1 MHDSLAQFLRLVR
14 FWNGFWATK
23 LYLDIRLENG
33 CRKGAYDRGYL
44 QCICG
49 SHPSLSKTLYW
60 SKVKIMAKA
69 EYKEGPEARENFE
82 KLAKAVF
89 SKPNTK
95 PPKKRKERQPKAT
108 AHKKHGSGKG

>member
-1 MHDSLAQFLRLVR
+1 
-14 FWNGFWATK
+14 
-23 LYLDIRLENG
+23 
-33 CRKGAYDRGYL
+33 
-44 QCICG
+44 
-49 SHPSLSKTLYW
+49 
-60 SKVKIMAKA
+60 VKIMAKA

-82 KLAKAVF
+82 KLAKTVF